1 MKKLSVDDRKVFG
14 LIIAYMI
21 VCGIRYFEHIL
32 SVANSCLYIL
42 SYRHGFTS
50 RGLVGH
56 IWLWLNDHTPF
67 NLVTYSSEYILCQ
80 LLTGILF
87 IFFLAFIYVSLRLMP
102 EDNKR
107 NARYLLVLFSIF
119 SFPMFLTMENFGR
132 IDIFLIMITIA
143 CLILIMYE
151 KAEWL
156 IIPLC
161 VLAMLIHQG
170 FVFTNVNIILV
181 LLFYKAI
188 MVDEKK
194 RKVKYYIL
202 FGLTLVTVSVFFL
215 YFEIFKTTLGID
227 VYKELVALNKQVSP
241 DGNYYKELL
250 QHEILG
256 NDVYEMETKYHIE
269 NIEELPLAIVAFI
282 PYILIGISFL
292 KNLFK
297 KAVGIKEKLA
307 YLAVIVGV
315 ATLIPEW
322 LLKVDFGRYVYSMAF
337 YYIAIVICLMIL
349 EKSDGIVARQLQET
363 KEMIKAKTIMP
374 YLLLVY
380 PAVLMPLRDIAISQT
395 TINILRM
402 LRLQE

>member
-1 MKKLSVDDRKVFG
+1 M
-14 LIIAYMI
+14 
-21 VCGIRYFEHIL
+21 
-32 SVANSCLYIL
+32 
-42 SYRHGFTS
+42 
-50 RGLVGH
+50 
-56 IWLWLNDHTPF
+56 
-67 NLVTYSSEYILCQ
+67 
-80 LLTGILF
+80 
-87 IFFLAFIYVSLRLMP
+87 
-102 EDNKR
+102 
-107 NARYLLVLFSIF
+107 
-119 SFPMFLTMENFGR
+119 
-132 IDIFLIMITIA
+132 
-143 CLILIMYE
+143 
-151 KAEWL
+151 
-156 IIPLC
+156 
-161 VLAMLIHQG
+161 
-170 FVFTNVNIILV
+170 
-181 LLFYKAI
+181 
-188 MVDEKK
+188 
-194 RKVKYYIL
+194 
-202 FGLTLVTVSVFFL
+202 
-215 YFEIFKTTLGID
+215 
-227 VYKELVALNKQVSP
+227 SP

-256 NDVYEMETKYHIE
+256 NDVYDMEMKYHIE
-269 NIEELPLAIVAFI
+269 NIEELPLAIVAFM

-322 LLKVDFGRYVYSMAF
+322 LLKVDFGRYVYSMVF